1 MLFPA
6 IKLPTG
12 SLARVS
18 AKNLIPAFEWFF
30 SNFNYTE
37 EEILKAT
44 ELYVSQWEEK
54 SYSHMRTSLYF
65 VRKQSIDKSF
75 SSDLANYCELIKGG
89 FQRDRHVFTTKV
101 V

>member
-18 AKNLIPAFEWFF
+18 SKNLLPAFEWFF
-30 SNFNYTE
+30 ANYDFTE

-44 ELYVSQWEEK
+44 EYYVKHWEERD
-54 SYSHMRTSLYF
+54 YSHMRTSLYF
-65 VRKQSIDKSF
+65 VRKQAVDKSF

-89 FQRDRHVFTTKV
+89 FQRENHVFTTKV